1 MKTKYSIIPFIP
13 AVIAAV
19 GLKIMSMFA
28 MDGNGLL
35 FGMNKSSINYCV
47 IGISLGL
54 FALCVLVNLF
64 DRRTA
69 PVCPVKR
76 NVVSGTLAILSGVAI
91 VGSSFLTLLNTTAGN
106 SEGYLLSI
114 LVALFSIPAAIA
126 MVMISKVHF
135 TGKTIVSN
143 ASMFF
148 VFPALWGCCGLVSE
162 FIAAT
167 KVSISA
173 SDMTPLFCYIFI
185 TLYLFSSSMVVSRVK
200 GKNPV
205 KACFIYGL
213 PAATVSLAYG
223 VGAVLTSSV
232 ENTGV
237 SALVNGIM
245 FIILAAYIVSF
256 TVEMFTDCLT
266 KAEVEIIDSLPE
278 DEDTYENSYISSG
291 GYDELVVSDKKEDD
305 VPASDDSYET
315 VAQGL
320 SDFVMGYDEEKYDD
334 ATIKNENINDGL
346 VLGYGDENQTQLA
359 EEIVAEPEKEK
370 TAEPVK
376 EKTVKPVEK
385 NTAKPVKKSPAKSVK
400 KTTAK
405 PVKESPAKSVEK
417 ITAKP
422 AEENSARS
430 VKNISAEPEIHEEF
444 KDARRINTP
453 EKKPE
458 PVKAE
463 APVKAPVEDTEVS
476 DDRMSEI
483 DRLLKELEDKK

>member
-359 EEIVAEPEKEK
+359 EEIAAEPEKEK

-376 EKTVKPVEK
+376 ENPVKPVEK
-385 NTAKPVKKSPAKSVK
+385 NTAKPVKKGTAKSVK
-400 KTTAK
+400 KITAK

-444 KDARRINTP
+444 KNARRINTP

-458 PVKAE
+458 PIKAE
-463 APVKAPVEDTEVS
+463 APVENFEVTS
-476 DDRMSEI
+476 DRMSEI

>member
-54 FALCVLVNLF
+54 FALCVLINLF

-359 EEIVAEPEKEK
+359 EEIAAEPEKEK

-376 EKTVKPVEK
+376 ENPVKPVEK

-400 KTTAK
+400 KITAK

-463 APVKAPVEDTEVS
+463 APVENFEVTS
-476 DDRMSEI
+476 DRMSEI

>member
-54 FALCVLVNLF
+54 FALCVLINLF

-359 EEIVAEPEKEK
+359 EEIAAELEKEK

-376 EKTVKPVEK
+376 ENPVKPVEK

-400 KTTAK
+400 KITAK

-444 KDARRINTP
+444 KNARRINTP

-458 PVKAE
+458 PIKAE
-463 APVKAPVEDTEVS
+463 APVENFEVTS
-476 DDRMSEI
+476 DRMSEI
-483 DRLLKELEDKK
+483 DKLLKELEDKK

>member
-19 GLKIMSMFA
+19 ALKIMSMFA

-35 FGMNKSSINYCV
+35 FGMNKSTINYCV

-54 FALCVLVNLF
+54 FAVCVLINLF

-76 NVVSGTLAILSGVAI
+76 NVVSGALAILSGVAI
-91 VGSSFLTLLNTTAGN
+91 VGSSFLTLLNTTPGN
-106 SEGYLLSI
+106 SENYLLSI
-114 LVALFSIPAAIA
+114 IVALFSIPAAIA

-135 TGKTIVSN
+135 TGKSTVSN

-223 VGAVLTSSV
+223 IGAILTSSV

-245 FIILAAYIVSF
+245 FIVLAAYIISF

-291 GYDELVVSDKKEDD
+291 GYDELVVSDKNDED
-305 VPASDDSYET
+305 VPLSDDSYET

-320 SDFVMGYDEEKYDD
+320 SDFVMGYDDDNYDES
-334 ATIKNENINDGL
+334 TIKDANMNDGL
-346 VLGYGDENQTQLA
+346 VLGYGEEPQTQHA
-359 EEIVAEPEKEK
+359 ENTAAEPEKEK

-376 EKTVKPVEK
+376 ENPVKPVEK
-385 NTAKPVKKSPAKSVK
+385 NTAKPVKESPAKSVK
-400 KTTAK
+400 KITAK
-405 PVKESPAKSVEK
+405 PVKESPAKSVKK

-444 KDARRINTP
+444 KNARRINTP

-458 PVKAE
+458 PIKAE
-463 APVKAPVEDTEVS
+463 APVENFEVTS
-476 DDRMSEI
+476 DRMSEI
-483 DRLLKELEDKK
+483 DRLLRELEDKK

>member
-54 FALCVLVNLF
+54 FALCVLINLF

-69 PVCPVKR
+69 PVCPVKK

-256 TVEMFTDCLT
+256 TVEMFTNCLT

-359 EEIVAEPEKEK
+359 EEIAAKPEKEK

-376 EKTVKPVEK
+376 ENPVKPVEK

-400 KTTAK
+400 KITAK

-444 KDARRINTP
+444 KNARRINTP

-458 PVKAE
+458 PIKAE
-463 APVKAPVEDTEVS
+463 APVENFEVTS
-476 DDRMSEI
+476 DRMSEI

>member
-54 FALCVLVNLF
+54 FALCVLINLF

-305 VPASDDSYET
+305 VPASDDSYEA

-359 EEIVAEPEKEK
+359 EEIAAEPEKEK

-376 EKTVKPVEK
+376 ENPVKPVEK
-385 NTAKPVKKSPAKSVK
+385 NTAKPVKKTPAKSVK
-400 KTTAK
+400 KITAK
-405 PVKESPAKSVEK
+405 PVKESPAESVEK
-417 ITAKP
+417 ITAKS

-430 VKNISAEPEIHEEF
+430 VKNISAEPEIHEKF
-444 KDARRINTP
+444 KNARRINTP

-458 PVKAE
+458 PIKAE
-463 APVKAPVEDTEVS
+463 APVENFEVTS
-476 DDRMSEI
+476 DRMSEI
-483 DRLLKELEDKK
+483 DKLLKELEDKK